1 MGVRVTERTALY
13 NPVAK
18 AHREL
23 SEIGFDPL
31 PNKPRT
37 KEPRD
42 ANWPSLHYRPEDYSE
57 DDNIGVKLGIIGRRL
72 QDVDCENAL
81 VAAIAADVLPPTTFI
96 HGRKSL
102 PYSHPWYILS
112 EGRDPEKLKIC
123 NENEETQ
130 IELRWTAG
138 AQALVPPSLHDET
151 GEQYVWHKSE
161 GRPTVVSG
169 PELMQD
175 VRTSGA
181 IAILVPHYPPAGTR
195 HDFVMGLSGFLLR
208 QPGWDLARVTKFMQV
223 LARHAQDEEVED
235 RVKTVATTAENLAAD
250 NPVTGGE
257 QLRRF
262 VGDKVMDAFTTALGL
277 TRKSTTAK
285 ARVELPLIESAIV
298 EPDVIDEWPPETLDG
313 DAIGDLAHA
322 LTDGTAIPKPYARE
336 TGVLILGAL
345 CDGRIGFP
353 GHADLPLRRYTSLI
367 SNLPQAGKG
376 ASLQRVGG
384 STAEGVALQPLL
396 ESAGIKV
403 QAGSR
408 LGSGQYL
415 AKILQENPQSIAYW
429 DEASS
434 FFQQTSMEFSTL
446 TSGLK
451 TLFESNSHWC
461 GSHTNK
467 TWGTDHAHLSV
478 LLHSTLPSF
487 QRGFRTKGGVGDGL
501 LSRLTLVYVGNR
513 TVVPEWAPRDFGK
526 ERRLVNTIEAM
537 IPRQLTVPAFEGGAR
552 ECWQK
557 FVTDVAA
564 LSEVELTPRVVTLTK
579 VDLLLRAIFSGSAV
593 ITREMTERSVVW
605 GWHQLLLRRA
615 LWPVDA
621 DDKVVAMTQTLLQ
634 RLRRG
639 TASARDLRKA
649 ANVSRDGSHELFTR
663 ALTALQRSGE
673 LITVGKNRKGQP
685 VYALESDESK
695 VTQ

>member
-1 MGVRVTERTALY
+1 MTTERIALY

-57 DDNIGVKLGIIGRRL
+57 DDNIGVKTGIRGGRR
-72 QDVDCENAL
+72 QDVDCEDT
-81 VAAIAADVLPPTTFI
+81 VIAAIAADVLPPTTFV

-102 PYSHPWYILS
+102 PYSHPWYTVAD
-112 EGRDPEKLKIC
+112 GPEPEFLTIC
-123 NENEETQ
+123 DEHGEKR
-130 IELRWTAG
+130 IELRWGAG
-138 AQALVPPSLHDET
+138 QQALVPPSLHPG
-151 GEQYVWHKSE
+151 GEQYSWYKAE
-161 GRPTVVSG
+161 GAPATISG
-169 PELMQD
+169 PELTRLA
-175 VRTSGA
+175 RTIGA
-181 IAILVPHYPPAGTR
+181 IGILLPHYPPAGTR
-195 HDFVMGLSGFLLR
+195 HDFAMGLSGFLLR
-208 QPGWDLARVTKFMQV
+208 QKDWDLARVTELVRV
-223 LARHAQDEEVED
+223 LANHAQDEEVED
-235 RVKTVATTAENLAAD
+235 RVKAVETTAANLAAD
-250 NPVTGGE
+250 NPATGGSR
-257 QLRRF
+257 LREF
-262 VGDKVMDAFTTALGL
+262 IGDKVFDAFTVALGII
-277 TRKSTTAK
+277 KSTNAK
-285 ARVELPLIESAIV
+285 TRVELPLIESAEV
-298 EPDVIDEWPPETLDG
+298 EPDSVDEWPPETLDG

-322 LTDGTAIPKPYARE
+322 VTDGTAIPMPYARE

-353 GHADLPLRRYTSLI
+353 GHTDLPLRRYTTLI
-367 SNLPQAGKG
+367 SDLPQSCKG
-376 ASLQRVGG
+376 ESWKRIGG
-384 STAEGVALQPLL
+384 STEEGVALQPVL

-415 AKILQENPQSIAYW
+415 ARILQENPQSIAFF

-446 TSGLK
+446 TSALK
-451 TLFESNSHWC
+451 TLFESTSHWC

-501 LSRLTLVYVGNR
+501 LSRITLVYVGSK
-513 TVVPEWAPRDFGK
+513 TVVPEWAPRDFSK

-537 IPRQLTVPAFEGGAR
+537 IPRQLAVPAFEAGAR

-557 FVTDVAA
+557 FVLDVAA
-564 LSEVELTPRVVTLTK
+564 LSEVDLIPRVVTLTK

-605 GWHQLLLRRA
+605 GWHQLLLRRS

-621 DDKVVAMTQTLLQ
+621 DDKVIAMTQTLLQ

-649 ANVSRDGSHELFTR
+649 ANVSRDGSHELFSR
-663 ALTALQRSGE
+663 ALLALQRSGE
-673 LITVGKNRKGQP
+673 LITMGKNRKGQP
-685 VYALESDESK
+685 VYALWEADEP
-695 VTQ
+695 TQGAS

>member
-1 MGVRVTERTALY
+1 MTTRTPLFHQMAIAARDLE
-13 NPVAK
+13 A
-18 AHREL
+18 
-23 SEIGFDPL
+23 SGFDPL
-31 PNKPRT
+31 PNWSRT
-37 KEPRD
+37 KKPKED
-42 ANWPSLHYRPEDYSE
+42 DWTVKNYGPEDFSE
-57 DDNIGVKLGIIGRRL
+57 EDNVGVRLGTRGNRRI
-72 QDVDCENAL
+72 DVDCETSE

-96 HGRKSL
+96 HERPSL
-102 PYSHPWYILS
+102 PRSHPWYTVAD
-112 EGRDPEKLKIC
+112 GPDPEKLKIGD
-123 NENEETQ
+123 EQEKTLV
-130 IELRWTAG
+130 ELRWTSG
-138 AQALVPPSLHDET
+138 AQALVPPSLHPN
-151 GEQYVWHKSE
+151 GEQYSWHKAE
-161 GRPTVVSG
+161 GAPATISG
-169 PELMQD
+169 PELTRL
-175 VRTSGA
+175 VRTIGA
-181 IAILVPHYPPAGTR
+181 IAILQPHYPKPDNR
-195 HDFVMGLSGFLLR
+195 HNFAMWLSGFLLR
-208 QPGWDLARVTKFMQV
+208 QSGWDVARVTEFMRV
-223 LARHAQDEEVED
+223 LASHANDEEIDD
-235 RVKTVATTAENLAAD
+235 RIKTVETTAQNLAAD
-250 NPVTGGE
+250 NPATGGGR
-257 QLRRF
+257 LREF
-262 VGDKVMDAFTTALGL
+262 IGDKVFDAFTTALGII
-277 TRKSTTAK
+277 KSTTAK
-285 ARVELPLIESAIV
+285 ARVELPLVESAVV
-298 EPDVIDEWPPETLDG
+298 EPDSIDEWPPETLDG
-313 DAIGDLAHA
+313 DSIGDLAHA
-322 LTDGTAIPKPYARE
+322 LTDGTAIPMPFARE
-336 TGVLILGAL
+336 TEGLILGAL

-353 GHADLPLRRYTSLI
+353 GHTDLPLRRYTTLI
-367 SNLPQAGKG
+367 SDLPQSCKG
-376 ASLQRVGG
+376 ESWKRVGG
-384 STAEGVALQPLL
+384 STEEGVALQPLL
-396 ESAGIKV
+396 QSAGIKV

-415 AKILQENPQSIAYW
+415 AKLLQENPQSIAFF

-446 TSGLK
+446 TSALK

-467 TWGTDHAHLSV
+467 TWGTDHAHLSI